1 MRDAYVRNH
10 LKEDEIKMNWPPPLH
25 SDPRG
30 ATILLTS
37 PAKPDLLSMLR
48 EFLSYSIRPVRFDGK
63 PKIAENRGLP
73 VLDKVLDRSKC

>member
-1 MRDAYVRNH
+1 
-10 LKEDEIKMNWPPPLH
+10 MNWPPSLH

-37 PAKPDLLSMLR
+37 PAKLDFLTMLR
-48 EFLSYSIRPVRFDGK
+48 EFLSYSTRPVRFDGK

-73 VLDKVLDRSKC
+73 ALDKVLEVLDRSKC